1 MPLVKVQVTRVE
13 GARSKPSLWELGP
26 LRRAVRPSVGAYQ
39 ELLWGSV
46 LPTLPFSPH
55 TSPLTKRYLD
65 LYTQNW
71 PVLRK
76 MVGLK
81 SG

>member
-1 MPLVKVQVTRVE
+1 MGT
-13 GARSKPSLWELGP
+13 
-26 LRRAVRPSVGAYQ
+26 YQ
-39 ELLWGSV
+39 ELLRESV
-46 LPTLPFSPH
+46 LPTDLQPGPTLPFSPH
-55 TSPLTKRYLD
+55 TSLLTKLHLD

>member
-1 MPLVKVQVTRVE
+1 MGT
-13 GARSKPSLWELGP
+13 
-26 LRRAVRPSVGAYQ
+26 YQ
-39 ELLWGSV
+39 ELLWESV
-46 LPTLPFSPH
+46 LPTDKDLQPGPTLPFTPH
-55 TSPLTKRYLD
+55 TSPLTKLYLD